1 MHGLYILILKLLDF
15 FRIFYARFVRT
26 IKFLKILL
34 KHIFVKLILFSID
47 NEFQSIKDVKLRS
60 RVRIPAEA
68 DILDSMNDFVLIV
81 FFGFAIKN
89 YIDSEIPRS

>member
-1 MHGLYILILKLLDF
+1 MHGFYILILKLLDLNRF
-15 FRIFYARFVRT
+15 FYARFVRT

-34 KHIFVKLILFSID
+34 KHIFVKFILFSID
-47 NEFQSIKDVKLRS
+47 NEFQSIKDVKFRS

-89 YIDSEIPRS
+89 YIDAEIPSP